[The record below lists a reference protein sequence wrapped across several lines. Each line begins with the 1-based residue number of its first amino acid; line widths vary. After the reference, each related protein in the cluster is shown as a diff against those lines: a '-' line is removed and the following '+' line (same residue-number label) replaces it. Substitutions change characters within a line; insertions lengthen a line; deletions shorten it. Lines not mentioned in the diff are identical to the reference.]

1 MLPMKAERLL
11 IGTLLAADA
20 GSFAPAVS
28 ANKVA
33 LIQAPFSANEDL
45 VVGDLTLATF
55 TGATPIA
62 GATGAQ
68 QVGTDPATN
77 QQIITIKEPLGGWR
91 FITTAL
97 TNLPQTIYGY
107 ALLDSTLAT
116 LLGVQVLS
124 TPITLTEVGQQ
135 INLGTVA
142 LTIQP
147 TPIS

>member
-33 LIQAPFSANEDL
+33 LIMAPFSLNEDL
-45 VVGDLTLATF
+45 TAGALTLATF

-62 GATGAQ
+62 GSTGAQ
-68 QVGTDPATN
+68 LTGLDPATFE
-77 QQIITIKEPLGGWR
+77 QLITIKEPVGGWR
-91 FITTAL
+91 WVTTN
-97 TNLPQTIYGY
+97 TVNLPQTIYGF

-116 LLGVQVLS
+116 LLGVGMLTV
-124 TPITLTEVGQQ
+124 PITLTDTGQV
-135 INLGTVA
+135 IDLGSITMR
-142 LTIQP
+142 IQLQ
-147 TPIS
+147 PIS